1 MAMKGRPITGEEFER
16 MLAATEAVV
25 GSEAAPAWC
34 RYLEGLYAG
43 GLRRGEALNLHW
55 DRQDRLHPV
64 FGANGRPVLRIPGEC
79 EKGHT
84 DRLLPLAPEFAMML
98 IGTPEEQRSGRVF
111 QIPGIRGG
119 TEKRRQ
125 EWVGKKVSEI
135 GKKAGV
141 VVQVHPETGKVKY
154 ASAHDLRRAFGERW
168 AALIMPAHL
177 QQLMRHESIET
188 TLRYYVGANAERTN
202 EVCWEAYERQIASRT
217 ARSKK
222 GSVDPDALPEQ
233 NQQIL
238 QHSFAKPPTR
248 P

>member
-1 MAMKGRPITGEEFER
+1 
-16 MLAATEAVV
+16 MLASTEAVV
-25 GSEAAPAWC
+25 GPDAAAEW
-34 RYLEGLYAG
+34 RRFLTALWLG
-43 GLRRGEALNLHW
+43 GLRRGEALQLHW

-64 FGANGRPVLRIPGEC
+64 FGARGRPVLRVPGEL

-98 IGTPEEQRSGRVF
+98 METPEADRKGPVLKLPGISGR
-111 QIPGIRGG
+111 

-125 EWVGKKVSEI
+125 ESVGKKISEI
-135 GKKAGV
+135 GEKAGV
-141 VVQVHPETGKVKY
+141 KVQVHPETGKVKY

-188 TLRYYVGANAERTN
+188 TLRYYVGANAERTAD
-202 EVCWEAYERQIASRT
+202 VCWDAYERHVAGRAPRQSTASP
-217 ARSKK
+217 AAASHE
-222 GSVDPDALPEQ
+222 DEIQQ
-233 NQQIL
+233 NHQQGP
-238 QHSFAKPPTR
+238 QKTHSR